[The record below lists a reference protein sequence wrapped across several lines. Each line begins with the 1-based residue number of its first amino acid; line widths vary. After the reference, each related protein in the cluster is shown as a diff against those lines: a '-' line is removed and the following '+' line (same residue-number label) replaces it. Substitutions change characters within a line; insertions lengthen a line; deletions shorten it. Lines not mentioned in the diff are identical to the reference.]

1 MASGSVAAG
10 GSGGVGQTAA
20 ASGPRLRRDIGF
32 VGLMFT
38 SVGSIIGS
46 GWLFGA
52 LTASGIAGPAA
63 IISWILGGAAM
74 ILLALVHAELG
85 GMFPVAG
92 GSARFPHYAFGSMA
106 GFAGGWF
113 AFLGAVTTA
122 PIEVEAA
129 LQYATGWL
137 GISLTQMSGNP
148 PETVLTAGGY
158 VAAAVLMLI
167 FSFINIL
174 GVRWLSETN
183 KITVWWKI
191 FVPVFAVIVLAI
203 TQFHTSN
210 FSATAG
216 KDTGFAPFG
225 IKGIFS
231 AIASGGIIFAYLGFE
246 QAIQLGGESKNPR
259 RNIPL
264 AVIGSMIL
272 GVILYIALQLA
283 FLGALKPDALSKG
296 WASISFGGKGE
307 TFGPFAGL
315 STGLGLGWLATILY
329 IDAVISP
336 GGTGLLY
343 VGTGSRLQFA
353 LGRQRYF
360 PRIFAKLTDR
370 GVPIWSILFSFL
382 VGMIVFLP
390 FPGWQKLVGFVTS
403 ATVLAYAT
411 APLAFGAL
419 RKQDP
424 SRDRPYKLVA
434 GGVLGPLAFVVANE
448 VILFSGW
455 AVVYKLILA
464 IIIGFALLALNYR
477 TSKPEDRPQLDLH
490 NAMWIG
496 PYLLGLGV
504 VSYLSSF
511 DTSTKGGFVGLLVGP
526 TNTLHFGY
534 DVLAMAIVSLGV
546 YFLAMRMRLPDD
558 RVQTYIEEVTAEAE
572 EEEREVVTAAG

>member
-1 MASGSVAAG
+1 VATQG
-10 GSGGVGQTAA
+10 RGVADR
-20 ASGPRLRRDIGF
+20 RLRRDIGF

-85 GMFPVAG
+85 SMFPVAG
-92 GSARFPHYAFGSMA
+92 GSARFPHYAFGSLA

-129 LQYATGWL
+129 LEYATGWL
-137 GISLTQMSGNP
+137 GISLTHVSDGQ
-148 PETVLTAGGY
+148 TVLTAGGY
-158 VAAAVLMLI
+158 AAATVLMLL

-183 KITVWWKI
+183 KTIVWWKI
-191 FVPVFAVIVLAI
+191 FVPVFAVIVLAF
-203 TQFHTSN
+203 THFDSSN
-210 FSATAG
+210 FSADAG
-216 KDTGFAPFG
+216 HDTGFAPFG
-225 IKGIFS
+225 AKGVFS

-264 AVIGSMIL
+264 AVIGSMLL
-272 GVILYIALQLA
+272 GVVLYIALQLA
-283 FLGALKPDALSKG
+283 FVGSLQPSDLSKG
-296 WASISFGGKGE
+296 WADISFGGKGE

-315 STGLGLGWLATILY
+315 ATGLGLGWLAVILY

-343 VGTGSRLQFA
+343 VGTSSRLQFA
-353 LGRQRYF
+353 LGRNRYF
-360 PRIFAKLTDR
+360 PRVFAKLTDR
-370 GVPIWSILFSFL
+370 GVPIWSILFAFA

-403 ATVLAYAT
+403 ATVLAYGT

-419 RKQDP
+419 RRQDP
-424 SRDRPYKLVA
+424 DRERPYRLVA
-434 GGVLGPLAFVVANE
+434 GGVLAPLAFVVANE

-464 IIIGFALLALNYR
+464 IVVGFALLALNYAF
-477 TSKPEDRPQLDLH
+477 SAPEHRPRLDLRH
-490 NAMWIG
+490 ATWIA

-511 DTSTKGGFVGLLVGP
+511 DTSTKGGPFGVLIGP
-526 TNTLHFGY
+526 TNTLHFGW
-534 DVLAMAIVSLGV
+534 DVLAMAIVSLVV
-546 YFLAMRMRLPDD
+546 YALAMHQRLPDD
-558 RVQTYIEEVTAEAE
+558 AVQVYIEDVTAEAE
-572 EEEREVVTAAG
+572 AEEREVVTAG

>member
-1 MASGSVAAG
+1 MATESVRG
-10 GSGGVGQTAA
+10 GGRVE
-20 ASGPRLRRDIGF
+20 PRLRRDIGF

-52 LTASGIAGPAA
+52 LGASAIAGPAA

-92 GSARFPHYAFGSMA
+92 GSARFPHYAFGSAA

-137 GISLTQMSGNP
+137 NISLTHSSGG
-148 PETVLTAGGY
+148 ETVLTAGGY
-158 VAAAVLMLI
+158 VVATILMAL

-183 KITVWWKI
+183 KIAVWWKI
-191 FVPVFAVIVLAI
+191 FVPVLTVIVLAI
-203 TQFHTSN
+203 TAFHTSN
-210 FSATAG
+210 FSADAG
-216 KDTGFAPFG
+216 HKSGFAPFG
-225 IKGIFS
+225 AKGVFS
-231 AIASGGIIFAYLGFE
+231 AIASGGVIFSYLGFE

-283 FLGALKPDALSKG
+283 FLGALDHSDLRKG
-296 WASISFGGKGE
+296 WEAIQFGGKAA

-315 STGLGLGWLATILY
+315 STALGLSWLAVILY
-329 IDAVISP
+329 IDAIISP

-343 VGTGSRLQFA
+343 VGTGARLQFA
-353 LGRQRYF
+353 FGRNRYF
-360 PRIFAKLTDR
+360 PRIFAHLSNR
-370 GVPIWSILFSFL
+370 GVPIWSIVFAFAC
-382 VGMIVFLP
+382 GMIVFLP

-419 RKQDP
+419 RLQDP
-424 SRDRPYKLVA
+424 GRERPYRLPL
-434 GGVLGPLAFVVANE
+434 GGAAGPLAFIVANE

-455 AVVYKLILA
+455 AVVYKLVLA
-464 IIIGFALLALNYR
+464 IVVGFALVGLNYA
-477 TSKPEDRPQLDLH
+477 TSKPENRPRLDLRH
-490 NAMWIG
+490 ATWIG
-496 PYLLGLGV
+496 PYIIGLAV

-511 DTSTKGGFVGLLVGP
+511 DTSTKGGPFGVLIGP
-526 TNTLHFGY
+526 TNTLHFGW
-534 DVLAMAIVSLGV
+534 DVLVMAIVSVVV
-546 YFLAMRMRLPDD
+546 YYLAMRQRLPDEA
-558 RVQTYIEEVTAEAE
+558 VQVYIDEVTAEAE

>member
-1 MASGSVAAG
+1 LATESSAAR
-10 GSGGVGQTAA
+10 VE
-20 ASGPRLRRDIGF
+20 PRLRREIGF

-52 LTASGIAGPAA
+52 LGAAAIAGPAA
-63 IISWILGGAAM
+63 VIAWILGGAAM

-92 GSARFPHYAFGSMA
+92 GSARFPQYAFGSLA

-137 GISLTQMSGNP
+137 DISLTHQSGGQ
-148 PETVLTAGGY
+148 TVLTAGGY
-158 VAAAVLMLI
+158 VVATILMAL
-167 FSFINIL
+167 FAFINIL

-183 KITVWWKI
+183 KAIVWWKI
-191 FVPVFAVIVLAI
+191 FVPVLTVIVLAV
-203 TQFHTSN
+203 TAFHSGN
-210 FSATAG
+210 FTADAG
-216 KDTGFAPFG
+216 EKSGFAPFG
-225 IKGIFS
+225 VKGIFS
-231 AIASGGIIFAYLGFE
+231 AIASGGVIFSYLGFE

-283 FLGALKPDALSKG
+283 FLGALNATDLHKG
-296 WASISFGGKGE
+296 WEAIQFGGKAA

-315 STGLGLGWLATILY
+315 ATALGLGWLAVILY
-329 IDAVISP
+329 IDAIISP

-343 VGTGSRLQFA
+343 VGTGARLQFA
-353 LGRQRYF
+353 FGRNRYF
-360 PRIFAKLTDR
+360 PRIFAHLSDR
-370 GVPIWSILFSFL
+370 GVPIWSILFAFAC
-382 VGMIVFLP
+382 GMIVFLP

-419 RKQDP
+419 RRQDP
-424 SRDRPYKLVA
+424 QRERPYRLP
-434 GGVLGPLAFVVANE
+434 LGSIAAPAAFVVANE

-455 AVVYKLILA
+455 AVVYKLVLA
-464 IIIGFALLALNYR
+464 IIVGFALMGANYA
-477 TSKPEDRPQLDLH
+477 TSKPEDRPHLDLRH
-490 NAMWIG
+490 VMWVG
-496 PYLLGLGV
+496 PYVIGLAV

-511 DTSTKGGFVGLLVGP
+511 DTSTKGGPFGILVGP
-526 TNTLHFGY
+526 INTLHFGW
-534 DVLAMAIVSLGV
+534 DVLVMAIVSLVV
-546 YFLAMRMRLPDD
+546 YYLAMRMRLPDD
-558 RVQTYIEEVTAEAE
+558 QVQVYIDEVTAEAE